1 LLKYKVDLWIAEQSA
16 VTDAECTE
24 IENAVHCQWRVDRC
38 RRADAAANERILDGI
53 ENDYLNQILKDVNS
67 LIPQLATNPAVVVH
81 QLAACSPGLMYMR
94 QQWQILGD
102 QFAARGYLEP
112 GQRRHAIHLHGL
124 RPCDL
129 FDDPIVLH
137 ITRLDL
143 GAGYAAAGLDGE
155 RAASILQK
163 DRPDGMIVQE
173 FQRRLKFVCQT
184 LLSSEES
191 RTQIQAFIARQIA
204 GLDERLE
211 LVRLREQRDQAL
223 AYEEATVDVS
233 PAGRNRMRYELAHL
247 RAKDAAM
254 RQFRTLR
261 DDRLKLGAPPDAT
274 AHKTQPPAHAEAT
287 VSTPDGAAN
296 LVAQTEP
303 KPRSSS
309 CPAEGSVTSA
319 EPVAV
324 VAVAAA
330 VPSDATP
337 APTVD
342 GSTEPQPA
350 QAVGPAEG
358 HPVKVATADNHDS
371 VVVAPQSA
379 AEGRSEERRSDRT
392 GTSQAACSTT
402 GNAKP
407 PGQPDRG
414 GKMGQAELAE
424 LRPLSEAAVPGV
436 VSPPGADG

>member
-1 LLKYKVDLWIAEQSA
+1 MACKEPVVLPNEDPELLKYKVDLWITEQSA
-16 VTDAECTE
+16 VSDAECTE
-24 IENAVHCQWRVDRC
+24 IENAVHCQWRVNRC
-38 RRADAAANERILDGI
+38 RRADAAANERVLDGI

-67 LIPQLATNPAVVVH
+67 LIPQLATNPAVVVQ
-81 QLAACSPGLMYMR
+81 QLAGCSPGLMYMR

-102 QFAARGYLEP
+102 QFAAKGYLEP

-163 DRPDGMIVQE
+163 DRPDGMTIQE
-173 FQRRLKFVCQT
+173 FQRRLKFVCET
-184 LLSSEES
+184 LLSVEES
-191 RTQIQAFIARQIA
+191 RTQLKAFIARQIA

-211 LVRLREQRDQAL
+211 LVSLREQRDQAL

-274 AHKTQPPAHAEAT
+274 ANQTQPPAQAEAS
-287 VSTPDGAAN
+287 VSTPEGAAN

-303 KPRSSS
+303 KPQSSS
-309 CPAEGSVTSA
+309 CAAEGSVTSA
-319 EPVAV
+319 EPSVV
-324 VAVAAA
+324 VAVAASA
-330 VPSDATP
+330 PSDATP
-337 APTVD
+337 APRVD

-350 QAVGPAEG
+350 PAAGPDEG
-358 HPVKVATADNHDS
+358 PPVTVATAVRRDG
-371 VVVAPQSA
+371 VVVAPRSA
-379 AEGRSEERRSDRT
+379 LEVGSEERRTDRT
-392 GTSQAACSTT
+392 GTSQVARSTT

-407 PGQPDRG
+407 PVQPDRG

-424 LRPLSEAAVPGV
+424 LRPLS
-436 VSPPGADG
+436 